1 MKNKDVGQ
9 NRKGFYTAD
18 KERKTCNEEQKL
30 VDKVTEENR
39 VSDIKF
45 MFSEGISPERIA
57 EVTKLSLEKIKKILE
72 TNSIYGGP
80 GICPHSPLAYLADPA
95 SQLHLQDG

>member
-1 MKNKDVGQ
+1 MK
-9 NRKGFYTAD
+9 

-30 VDKVTEENR
+30 VDKFTEEDR
-39 VSDIKF
+39 ISDIKF
-45 MFSEGISPERIA
+45 MYTEGISPEKIA
-57 EVTKLSLEKIKKILE
+57 KGTKLTLEKVKKILK

-95 SQLHLQDG
+95 SQLHLQYG